1 MELKIF
7 KDYEALSLAACE
19 AIISVIKAKPDAVLC
34 LATGQSPILTYELLV
49 EKITANKID
58 ISKITFIGLDEWVGI
73 PPEVE
78 GSCQHF
84 LQTRLFKPLNVS
96 ASQTHLFNA
105 LAEDLENECSRMNNI
120 IEAKGGIDLMLV
132 GIGMNGHIGFNEPG
146 VEIDNYTHVVELD
159 ETTKAVGQKK
169 YFDKPVTI
177 GKGIT
182 LGLQNFL
189 EARFAIMIAN
199 GTKKAEIIKKAIEE
213 PISTNVPATVMR
225 MHKNSLLMIDEEAAS
240 LLKEI
245 V

>member
-7 KDYEALSLAACE
+7 KDNNELSFATSE
-19 AIISVIKAKPDAVLC
+19 EIIRIIKTKPDAVLC
-34 LATGQSPILTYELLV
+34 LATGQSPILTYQVLV
-49 EKITANKID
+49 EKITADKID

-73 PPEVE
+73 SPDME

-96 ASQTHLFNA
+96 ASQVYLFNA
-105 LAEDLENECSRMNNI
+105 LATDLEKECTRMNDAI
-120 IEAKGGIDLMLV
+120 AEKGGIDFMLV
-132 GIGMNGHIGFNEPG
+132 GVGLNGHIGFNEPG
-146 VEIDNYTHVVELD
+146 VSINNHAHVIELD

-177 GKGIT
+177 GQGIT

-213 PISTNVPATVMR
+213 PISTNIPATLMR
-225 MHKNSLLMIDEEAAS
+225 MHKNSLLMVDEEAAS
-240 LLKEI
+240 LLNKN
-245 V
+245 

>member
-7 KDYEALSLAACE
+7 KDNNELSFATSE
-19 AIISVIKAKPDAVLC
+19 EIIRIIKTKPDAVLC
-34 LATGQSPILTYELLV
+34 LATGQSPILTYQMLV
-49 EKITANKID
+49 EKITADKID

-73 PPEVE
+73 SPDME

-96 ASQTHLFNA
+96 ASKVYLFNA
-105 LAEDLENECSRMNNI
+105 LATDLEKECTRMNDAI
-120 IEAKGGIDLMLV
+120 AEKGGIDFMLV
-132 GIGMNGHIGFNEPG
+132 GVGLNGHIGFNEPG
-146 VEIDNYTHVVELD
+146 VSINNHAHVIELD

-177 GKGIT
+177 AQGIT

-189 EARFAIMIAN
+189 EARFTIMIAN

-213 PISTNVPATVMR
+213 PISTDIPATLMR
-225 MHKNSLLMIDEEAAS
+225 MHKNSLLMVDEEAAS
-240 LLKEI
+240 LLNKK
-245 V
+245 

>member
-7 KDYEALSLAACE
+7 KDYEALSFATCE
-19 AIISVIKAKPDAVLC
+19 AIIDIIKDKPDAVLC

-49 EKITANKID
+49 EKIISNKID
-58 ISKITFIGLDEWVGI
+58 ISQITFIGLDEWVGI
-73 PPEVE
+73 PPEME

-84 LQTRLFKPLNVS
+84 LQTRLFKPLNIS
-96 ASQTHLFNA
+96 SSQIFLFNA
-105 LAEDLENECSRMNNI
+105 LAGDPEKECKRMNDAI
-120 IEAKGGIDLMLV
+120 AAKGGIDFMLV
-132 GIGMNGHIGFNEPG
+132 GVGLNGHIGFNEPG
-146 VEIDNYTHVVELD
+146 VAINNHAHVIELD

-199 GTKKAEIIKKAIEE
+199 GTKKAEIIKKAIEA
-213 PISTNVPATVMR
+213 PINTNVPATIMR

-240 LLKEI
+240 LLNEN
-245 V
+245 